1 MSVVFVG
8 FLENTLSLVTFLYQQ
23 HKPET
28 IISVWLTY
36 DVLNSWLRKA
46 LNASLE
52 NDALFVT
59 ACQNISDVKS
69 SGCLLDLRNYPQN

>member
-36 DVLNSWLRKA
+36 DVLNGWLRKA

-52 NDALFVT
+52 N
-59 ACQNISDVKS
+59 ISDVKS
-69 SGCLLDLRNYPQN
+69 SGCLRDLRNYPQN

>member
-23 HKPET
+23 YKPET

-36 DVLNSWLRKA
+36 DVLNGWLRKA

-69 SGCLLDLRNYPQN
+69 AGCLRDLRNYPQN